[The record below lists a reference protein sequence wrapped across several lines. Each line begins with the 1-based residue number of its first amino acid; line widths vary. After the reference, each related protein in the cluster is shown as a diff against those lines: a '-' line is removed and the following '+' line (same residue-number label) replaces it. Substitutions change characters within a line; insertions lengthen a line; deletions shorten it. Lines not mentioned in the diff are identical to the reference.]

1 MDKTSLKA
9 LIVMAGAIAFLFTT
23 PDPALADD
31 RAKIKVMTQNQ
42 YLGAALTP
50 IVAAADPVTFNSAV
64 IAALQSIAVNN
75 FPERVQ
81 ALAETIA
88 DKSPDLVG
96 LQEVFSFGCIENPS
110 GSIRGACFLFGAAF
124 NDHLSATLNALAG
137 QGANYYVAATVQNLT
152 IPSGEFP
159 FPGLPVFLD
168 VDDDIPELFVTVIDR
183 DVILARIN
191 VVTSPVPF
199 VCAKPSVDGPRSFQ
213 PGRELLPKARLE
225 RLDIGEHPRIQDN
238 RDVVRDLAGDLL
250 DLTALLLGLLR
261 RQVGRD
267 VLQVVEWRAI
277 LLVLLRDPAEAVD
290 VQVGDV
296 AHDLIKR
303 SPQRGMGAEYDLA
316 GQDDVDGL
324 IEMFPR
330 FIEATCLVRL
340 EACLVR
346 VPHLAAHLDDFIG
359 RRLAPRPIGCPL
371 LDPGRED
378 PAGRV
383 SRGGNLPVIRRE
395 RAGATRQAY
404 DAEGEHEDSLSRY
417 F

>member
-81 ALAETIA
+81 ALAKTIA

-199 VCAKPSVDGPRSFQ
+199 VCAKPSVDGCNYDTI
-213 PGRELLPKARLE
+213 A
-225 RLDIGEHPRIQDN
+225 
-238 RDVVRDLAGDLL
+238 VAMTLAGPINIER
-250 DLTALLLGLLR
+250 GF
-261 RQVGRD
+261 VGVDAVVKRD
-267 VLQVVEWRAI
+267 AFRFVNTHLEVQFPAPDPLAPAI
-277 LLVLLRDPAEAVD
+277 QAAQATQLIASLNFLAPPPAPGSRTLV
-290 VQVGDV
+290 VGDINSSPTDPLFPVPGSGPFHPPYQQLANGTNLFGTPFV
-296 AHDLIKR
+296 APYTDVWNLRPSKRKRPGFTCCQLADLSNPVSILDERIDVIFSLTLPTKGKAKVLNTKAEDKTASGLWPSDHASLDAKLKFGDDHD
-303 SPQRGMGAEYDLA
+303 
-316 GQDDVDGL
+316 
-324 IEMFPR
+324 
-330 FIEATCLVRL
+330 
-340 EACLVR
+340 
-346 VPHLAAHLDDFIG
+346 
-359 RRLAPRPIGCPL
+359 
-371 LDPGRED
+371 
-378 PAGRV
+378 
-383 SRGGNLPVIRRE
+383 
-395 RAGATRQAY
+395 
-404 DAEGEHEDSLSRY
+404 
-417 F
+417 